1 MAFRYHGHSMT
12 GHKFQDKITTD
23 EIRRPSIINK
33 DNAFSSFAYNIPVR
47 HKLRSLHLRKFAANY
62 GKRTVHGTEN
72 VSNIQIERV
81 RQPLSSYATT
91 DPKEIKGVRQAFKLP
106 NNSISGT
113 TGAGQMNNVKIER
126 VGRPLLSHTT
136 TKFKK
141 IKDTR
146 QSLNLLN
153 DSITVTTGKG
163 HMNDVAYEMVGQ
175 PLFQQSGTKLK
186 KIEEMRHQSKIR
198 NYSSIGISS
207 PEIVKTGKPLMLL
220 PENDNSGSL
229 NHGRN
234 TSGKNM
240 EFEDD
245 HDDEFAKESYKV
257 NTSDSNRIDYNPPA
271 NSLQAH
277 QPGQGKSNPV
287 TTVTKVNAPFSS
299 KQRKQQP
306 PNNMLDSFLASV
318 HNTTTSSSLQGF
330 KNPIKQQ
337 VNQSNDKP
345 TSNVSG
351 NGYFQNTTIPQGES
365 RVPVINL
372 NFSQKN
378 LGNFYG
384 GGQSRKVLGVN
395 SVDEIAKG
403 TSASASSSASP
414 SVGMS
419 PTEVNTQEMT
429 PVNQQLK
436 YGEGEQTVA
445 SDKPIYLE
453 EQVLQEGQNKGTSF
467 TNYRIS
473 NINDH
478 EQSEENTERYNGDSN
493 DLMYNFQRA
502 DDSNNEED
510 DQGGFLPGFQY
521 AANYLSSPP
530 SVQGYMPVDE
540 FGSPF
545 YGNETGK
552 LSLIS
557 ESSTFS
563 HSNPTQ

>member
-1 MAFRYHGHSMT
+1 
-12 GHKFQDKITTD
+12 
-23 EIRRPSIINK
+23 
-33 DNAFSSFAYNIPVR
+33 
-47 HKLRSLHLRKFAANY
+47 
-62 GKRTVHGTEN
+62 
-72 VSNIQIERV
+72 
-81 RQPLSSYATT
+81 
-91 DPKEIKGVRQAFKLP
+91 
-106 NNSISGT
+106 
-113 TGAGQMNNVKIER
+113 
-126 VGRPLLSHTT
+126 
-136 TKFKK
+136 
-141 IKDTR
+141 
-146 QSLNLLN
+146 
-153 DSITVTTGKG
+153 
-163 HMNDVAYEMVGQ
+163 
-175 PLFQQSGTKLK
+175 
-186 KIEEMRHQSKIR
+186 
-198 NYSSIGISS
+198 
-207 PEIVKTGKPLMLL
+207 
-220 PENDNSGSL
+220 
-229 NHGRN
+229 
-234 TSGKNM
+234 
-240 EFEDD
+240 
-245 HDDEFAKESYKV
+245 
-257 NTSDSNRIDYNPPA
+257 
-271 NSLQAH
+271 
-277 QPGQGKSNPV
+277 
-287 TTVTKVNAPFSS
+287 
-299 KQRKQQP
+299 
-306 PNNMLDSFLASV
+306 MLDSFLASV

-351 NGYFQNTTIPQGES
+351 NGYFQNTTIPKGEG

-384 GGQSRKVLGVN
+384 GGQSSKVLGVN

-403 TSASASSSASP
+403 TSASESSSASP

-429 PVNQQLK
+429 TVNPQLK

-453 EQVLQEGQNKGTSF
+453 EQVLQEGQNKGASF

-478 EQSEENTERYNGDSN
+478 EQSEENTERYNSDSN
-493 DLMYNFQRA
+493 DLMYNFQR
-502 DDSNNEED
+502 DDDNNNEED

-552 LSLIS
+552 LSFIS
-557 ESSTFS
+557 ASSTF
-563 HSNPTQ
+563 N

>member
-1 MAFRYHGHSMT
+1 MT
-12 GHKFQDKITTD
+12 GHKFQDKITTNK
-23 EIRRPSIINK
+23 IRRPSIINK

-47 HKLRSLHLRKFAANY
+47 NKLRSLHLRKFAANY

-72 VSNIQIERV
+72 VSNVQIQRV
-81 RQPLSSYATT
+81 GQPLSSSATT
-91 DPKEIKGVRQAFKLP
+91 YPKEIKGVRQAFKLP
-106 NNSISGT
+106 NNSVTGT
-113 TGAGQMNNVKIER
+113 TGAGHMNNVKIER

-141 IKDTR
+141 IKDTN
-146 QSLNLLN
+146 QALNLLN
-153 DSITVTTGKG
+153 DSITVTTEKG
-163 HMNDVAYEMVGQ
+163 HMNDVEYERVGQ
-175 PLFQQSGTKLK
+175 PLFQQSDTKLK
-186 KIEEMRHQSKIR
+186 KIEEMTHQSKIR
-198 NYSSIGISS
+198 NHSSIGISF

-220 PENDNSGSL
+220 QENDNSGNL
-229 NHGRN
+229 NHSRN
-234 TSGKNM
+234 TSGKDM

-257 NTSDSNRIDYNPPA
+257 NTSDSSRIEYNPPA
-271 NSLQAH
+271 NYLQAH
-277 QPGQGKSNPV
+277 QLGHGKSNPV
-287 TTVTKVNAPFSS
+287 STVTKVNAPFNS
-299 KQRKQQP
+299 KQGKQQP
-306 PNNMLDSFLASV
+306 PHNMLGSFLASV
-318 HNTTTSSSLQGF
+318 HNTATSSSLQGF
-330 KNPIKQQ
+330 KNPIKLQ
-337 VNQSNDKP
+337 VNHSNDEL
-345 TSNVSG
+345 TSNLSG
-351 NGYFQNTTIPQGES
+351 NGYFQNTTIYQGES

-378 LGNFYG
+378 LGNLYG
-384 GGQSRKVLGVN
+384 DGQSSKVLGVN
-395 SVDEIAKG
+395 RVDEIAKG
-403 TSASASSSASP
+403 VAP
-414 SVGMS
+414 HSVGMR

-429 PVNQQLK
+429 PVNQQLQ
-436 YGEGEQTVA
+436 YGEQTVA

-478 EQSEENTERYNGDSN
+478 ARNEENTERYNGDSN

-502 DDSNNEED
+502 DDNNNEED

-557 ESSTFS
+557 ASSTFS
-563 HSNPTQ
+563 

>member
-12 GHKFQDKITTD
+12 GHKFQDKIITD
-23 EIRRPSIINK
+23 KIRRPSIINK

-47 HKLRSLHLRKFAANY
+47 NKLRSLHLRKFAANY

-72 VSNIQIERV
+72 VSNVQIERV
-81 RQPLSSYATT
+81 GQPLSSYATT

-106 NNSISGT
+106 NNSITGT

-136 TKFKK
+136 AKFKK

-146 QSLNLLN
+146 QALNLLN

-163 HMNDVAYEMVGQ
+163 HMNDVKYEMVGQ
-175 PLFQQSGTKLK
+175 PLFRQSGTKLK
-186 KIEEMRHQSKIR
+186 EIKEMRHQSKIR

-207 PEIVKTGKPLMLL
+207 TEIVKTGKPLKLL

-229 NHGRN
+229 IHGRN
-234 TSGKNM
+234 TSGKDM

-271 NSLQAH
+271 NYLQAH
-277 QPGQGKSNPV
+277 QPGHGNSNPV
-287 TTVTKVNAPFSS
+287 TTVTKVNAPFSNR
-299 KQRKQQP
+299 QRKQQP

-318 HNTTTSSSLQGF
+318 RNTTTSSSLQGF
-330 KNPIKQQ
+330 RNPIK
-337 VNQSNDKP
+337 NHSNDEL
-345 TSNVSG
+345 TSNLSG
-351 NGYFQNTTIPQGES
+351 NGYSQNTTIPQGES

-378 LGNFYG
+378 LGKLFG
-384 GGQSRKVLGVN
+384 DGQSSKVLGVN

-403 TSASASSSASP
+403 TASP

-419 PTEVNTQEMT
+419 PTELNTQEMT
-429 PVNQQLK
+429 QVNQQLK
-436 YGEGEQTVA
+436 YGEQTVS

-478 EQSEENTERYNGDSN
+478 AQNEENTERYNGDSS

-502 DDSNNEED
+502 DDNNNEED

-557 ESSTFS
+557 ASSTFS
-563 HSNPTQ
+563 

>member
-12 GHKFQDKITTD
+12 GHKFQDKITTNK
-23 EIRRPSIINK
+23 IRRPSIINK
-33 DNAFSSFAYNIPVR
+33 DNAFSSFSYNIPVR
-47 HKLRSLHLRKFAANY
+47 NKLRSLHLRKFAANY

-72 VSNIQIERV
+72 VSNVQIERV
-81 RQPLSSYATT
+81 GQPLSSYATT
-91 DPKEIKGVRQAFKLP
+91 DPKEIKFKLP
-106 NNSISGT
+106 NNFITGT

-146 QSLNLLN
+146 QALNLLN
-153 DSITVTTGKG
+153 DSITVTTEKG
-163 HMNDVAYEMVGQ
+163 RMNDVEYEMVGQ
-175 PLFQQSGTKLK
+175 PLFQQYGTKLK
-186 KIEEMRHQSKIR
+186 EIKEMRHQSKIR

-207 PEIVKTGKPLMLL
+207 TEIVKTGKPLMLL

-234 TSGKNM
+234 TSGKDM

-245 HDDEFAKESYKV
+245 HDDEFAKESYESYKV
-257 NTSDSNRIDYNPPA
+257 NTSDSNRIDYNPST
-271 NSLQAH
+271 NYLQAH
-277 QPGQGKSNPV
+277 QPGHGKSNPL

-330 KNPIKQQ
+330 KNPIKLQ
-337 VNQSNDKP
+337 VNHSNDEL
-345 TSNVSG
+345 TSNLSG
-351 NGYFQNTTIPQGES
+351 NGYFQNTTIPKGEG

-372 NFSQKN
+372 NFTQKN
-378 LGNFYG
+378 LGNSYG
-384 GGQSRKVLGVN
+384 DGQNSKVLGVN

-403 TSASASSSASP
+403 TASSS
-414 SVGMS
+414 VEMS

-429 PVNQQLK
+429 PVNQRLK
-436 YGEGEQTVA
+436 YREQTVA

-478 EQSEENTERYNGDSN
+478 AQNEENTERYNGDSN
-493 DLMYNFQRA
+493 DLMYNFQRN
-502 DDSNNEED
+502 DDNNNEED

-557 ESSTFS
+557 ASSTFS
-563 HSNPTQ
+563 

>member
-23 EIRRPSIINK
+23 KIRRPSIITK
-33 DNAFSSFAYNIPVR
+33 DNAFSSFAYNIPVPN
-47 HKLRSLHLRKFAANY
+47 KLRSLHLRKFAANY
-62 GKRTVHGTEN
+62 GKRTFHGTEN
-72 VSNIQIERV
+72 VSNVQIEKV
-81 RQPLSSYATT
+81 GQPLSSYATT
-91 DPKEIKGVRQAFKLP
+91 DPKEIKGVRHAFKLP
-106 NNSISGT
+106 NNSITGT

-126 VGRPLLSHTT
+126 VGRPLLSSTT

-141 IKDTR
+141 INDTR
-146 QSLNLLN
+146 QALNLLN
-153 DSITVTTGKG
+153 DSITVTTEKG
-163 HMNDVAYEMVGQ
+163 HMNDVEYEMVGQ
-175 PLFQQSGTKLK
+175 PLFQQYGTKLK
-186 KIEEMRHQSKIR
+186 EIKEMKHQSKIR

-207 PEIVKTGKPLMLL
+207 TEIVKTGKPLMLL

-229 NHGRN
+229 NNGRN
-234 TSGKNM
+234 TSGKDM

-245 HDDEFAKESYKV
+245 HDDEFAKGSYKV

-271 NSLQAH
+271 NYLQAH
-277 QPGQGKSNPV
+277 QPGHGKSNPV
-287 TTVTKVNAPFSS
+287 TTVTKVNAPLSS

-306 PNNMLDSFLASV
+306 TNNMLDSFLASV

-330 KNPIKQQ
+330 KNHIKLQ
-337 VNQSNDKP
+337 VNHSNDEL
-345 TSNVSG
+345 TSNLSG
-351 NGYFQNTTIPQGES
+351 NGYFQSTSIPQGES
-365 RVPVINL
+365 RLPVINL

-378 LGNFYG
+378 LGHLYG
-384 GGQSRKVLGVN
+384 DGQSRKVSGVN
-395 SVDEIAKG
+395 NVDEIWKG
-403 TSASASSSASP
+403 TTSP

-419 PTEVNTQEMT
+419 PTGVNTQETT
-429 PVNQQLK
+429 PVNQQSK
-436 YGEGEQTVA
+436 YGEQTVA

-453 EQVLQEGQNKGTSF
+453 EQVLQEGQNKGTPF

-478 EQSEENTERYNGDSN
+478 AQNEENTDRYNGDSN
-493 DLMYNFQRA
+493 DLMYNFQRT
-502 DDSNNEED
+502 DDNNNEED

-552 LSLIS
+552 LPLIS
-557 ESSTFS
+557 ASSTFS
-563 HSNPTQ
+563 

>member
-1 MAFRYHGHSMT
+1 MT

-23 EIRRPSIINK
+23 KIRRPSIINK

-47 HKLRSLHLRKFAANY
+47 NKLRSLHLRKFAANY
-62 GKRTVHGTEN
+62 GKKTVHRTEN
-72 VSNIQIERV
+72 VSNVQIERV
-81 RQPLSSYATT
+81 GQPLSSYATT
-91 DPKEIKGVRQAFKLP
+91 DPKEIKFKLP
-106 NNSISGT
+106 NNSITGT

-126 VGRPLLSHTT
+126 VGRPLLSPTT

-146 QSLNLLN
+146 QALNLLN
-153 DSITVTTGKG
+153 DSITVTTEKG
-163 HMNDVAYEMVGQ
+163 HMNDVEYEMVGQ
-175 PLFQQSGTKLK
+175 PLFQQYGTKLK
-186 KIEEMRHQSKIR
+186 EIKEMRHQSKIR
-198 NYSSIGISS
+198 NYSSIGPSS

-220 PENDNSGSL
+220 PENDNSGSI
-229 NHGRN
+229 NHGKN

-245 HDDEFAKESYKV
+245 QDDEFAKESYKV
-257 NTSDSNRIDYNPPA
+257 NTSDSNRIDFNPPA
-271 NSLQAH
+271 NYLQAH
-277 QPGQGKSNPV
+277 QPGHGKSNSV
-287 TTVTKVNAPFSS
+287 TTVTKVNAPFTS

-330 KNPIKQQ
+330 KNPIKLQ
-337 VNQSNDKP
+337 VNHSNDEL
-345 TSNVSG
+345 TRNLSG
-351 NGYFQNTTIPQGES
+351 NGYFQNTTIPQSES

-378 LGNFYG
+378 LGNLHG
-384 GGQSRKVLGVN
+384 DGQSSKVLGEN
-395 SVDEIAKG
+395 SADEIAKG
-403 TSASASSSASP
+403 TASP

-419 PTEVNTQEMT
+419 PTELNTQEMT
-429 PVNQQLK
+429 PVNQRLK
-436 YGEGEQTVA
+436 YGEQTVA

-453 EQVLQEGQNKGTSF
+453 EQALQEGQNKGTSF

-478 EQSEENTERYNGDSN
+478 AQNEENTERYNGDSS
-493 DLMYNFQRA
+493 DLTYNFQRA
-502 DDSNNEED
+502 DDNNNEED

-557 ESSTFS
+557 ASSTFS
-563 HSNPTQ
+563 